1 MKEQSIP
8 TEASTGLAKDPAA
21 TEHAILAS
29 TSAAVS
35 VTISAWMDGD
45 AQTSLPTELFTT
57 SGHATWQVYHLIGD
71 TLRTPELA
79 LTTKVDLSQRVAQ
92 ALAGEPALSVSAVE
106 LASGKTTLFAQ
117 KGTATVQTPRTD
129 SAQTKTALHA
139 AEPSHSASARAPAP
153 KLTPM
158 SKLLRR
164 VVWPSVAMA
173 AAVAS
178 VVWVAKPLFVPELS
192 APSAQT
198 AKANIQSPVVSSLE
212 ASAVRD
218 YVTAHRQISG
228 PSNVRPASFGAP
240 R

>member
-1 MKEQSIP
+1 MKEQPITPQASAGLLH
-8 TEASTGLAKDPAA
+8 EAAVSESVML
-21 TEHAILAS
+21 
-29 TSAAVS
+29 TSNEVS

-45 AQTSLPTELFTT
+45 AQTNLPSELFTA

-79 LTTKVDLSQRVAQ
+79 LSTQANLSQRVAQ
-92 ALAGEPALSVSAVE
+92 ALVAEPALSASEPA
-106 LASGKTTLFAQ
+106 LAARRNSHIKAAPTLTVPAQ
-117 KGTATVQTPRTD
+117 SPSLTPT
-129 SAQTKTALHA
+129 L
-139 AEPSHSASARAPAP
+139 AEAR

-192 APSAQT
+192 VPSAQT
-198 AKANIQSPVVSSLE
+198 ANANVQSPVATNLE
-212 ASAVRD
+212 TSAVRD

-228 PSNVRPASFGAP
+228 PSNVRPASFGAS

>member
-1 MKEQSIP
+1 MKQQSITP
-8 TEASTGLAKDPAA
+8 QASDVLLNDAA
-21 TEHAILAS
+21 AS
-29 TSAAVS
+29 EQVTLTSTDVS

-45 AQTSLPTELFTT
+45 TQTSLPSELFTA

-71 TLRTPELA
+71 TLRTPDLA
-79 LTTKVDLSQRVAQ
+79 LSTQASLSQRVAQ
-92 ALAGEPALSVSAVE
+92 ALAAEPALQPPAFASAVGE
-106 LASGKTTLFAQ
+106 RTPLTETGAAASDTLE
-117 KGTATVQTPRTD
+117 TDATQTV
-129 SAQTKTALHA
+129 TALRA
-139 AEPSHSASARAPAP
+139 AERSPLAPAP
-153 KLTPM
+153 KLTPF

-198 AKANIQSPVVSSLE
+198 ANTTVQSPVVTNLE

-218 YVTAHRQISG
+218 YVTAHRQMSG
-228 PSNVRPASFGAP
+228 PSNVRPASFGAA

>member
-1 MKEQSIP
+1 MKEQSTTP
-8 TEASTGLAKDPAA
+8 QASNGLLNDAA
-21 TEHAILAS
+21 AS
-29 TSAAVS
+29 EQVTLTSTDVS

-45 AQTSLPTELFTT
+45 TQTSLPSELFTA

-71 TLRTPELA
+71 TLRTPDLA
-79 LTTKVDLSQRVAQ
+79 LSTQVSLSQRVSQ
-92 ALAGEPALSVSAVE
+92 ALAAEPALSGSAHALTNRE
-106 LASGKTTLFAQ
+106 R
-117 KGTATVQTPRTD
+117 TPV
-129 SAQTKTALHA
+129 AKNGA
-139 AEPSHSASARAPAP
+139 SASDSPQKDSIPITSAPNPAELSRFVSTP
-153 KLTPM
+153 EAAGKLTRL

-164 VVWPSVAMA
+164 VVWPSVAIA

-198 AKANIQSPVVSSLE
+198 ANANVQSPVATNLE

-218 YVTAHRQISG
+218 YVTAHRQMSG
-228 PSNVRPASFGAP
+228 PSNVRPASFGAA

>member
-1 MKEQSIP
+1 
-8 TEASTGLAKDPAA
+8 
-21 TEHAILAS
+21 
-29 TSAAVS
+29 V
-35 VTISAWMDGD
+35 
-45 AQTSLPTELFTT
+45 QTSLPSELFTA

-79 LTTKVDLSQRVAQ
+79 LSTQANLSQRVAQ
-92 ALAGEPALSVSAVE
+92 ALAAEPAL
-106 LASGKTTLFAQ
+106 
-117 KGTATVQTPRTD
+117 
-129 SAQTKTALHA
+129 
-139 AEPSHSASARAPAP
+139 AEPSRLVSAPEAAR
-153 KLTPM
+153 KLTPL
-158 SKLLRR
+158 SKLFRR

-198 AKANIQSPVVSSLE
+198 ANANVQSPVASNLE

-228 PSNVRPASFGAP
+228 LSNVRPASFGAA

>member
-1 MKEQSIP
+1 MKDQSSVTHERADISK
-8 TEASTGLAKDPAA
+8 EIASGGGETVPSDAA
-21 TEHAILAS
+21 A
-29 TSAAVS
+29 

-45 AQTSLPTELFTT
+45 EQTSLPSELFTE

-79 LTTKVDLSQRVAQ
+79 LTSKADLSHRIAQ
-92 ALAGEPALSVSAVE
+92 ALVTEPALAQVSKNSAEKPSVQSVQANPPPRQLTS
-106 LASGKTTLFAQ
+106 LA
-117 KGTATVQTPRTD
+117 
-129 SAQTKTALHA
+129 
-139 AEPSHSASARAPAP
+139 
-153 KLTPM
+153 KLM
-158 SKLLRR
+158 RR
-164 VVWPSVAMA
+164 IVWPSVAMV

-192 APSAQT
+192 APSVQASKT
-198 AKANIQSPVVSSLE
+198 DATRAVASNLE

-228 PSNVRPASFGAP
+228 PANVRPASFGVP

>member
-1 MKEQSIP
+1 MKEQPITP
-8 TEASTGLAKDPAA
+8 QASTGLLHEAA
-21 TEHAILAS
+21 AS
-29 TSAAVS
+29 EPVTLTSNEVA

-45 AQTSLPTELFTT
+45 AQTSLPSELFTA

-79 LTTKVDLSQRVAQ
+79 LSTQANLSQRVAQ
-92 ALAGEPALSVSAVE
+92 ALVAEPALS
-106 LASGKTTLFAQ
+106 
-117 KGTATVQTPRTD
+117 
-129 SAQTKTALHA
+129 
-139 AEPSHSASARAPAP
+139 ASAPAQAARHSSPIEAAPTLTVPVESPRLTPTLAEAR
-153 KLTPM
+153 KLTSM

-198 AKANIQSPVVSSLE
+198 ANVNVQSPVATNLE
-212 ASAVRD
+212 TSAMRD

-228 PSNVRPASFGAP
+228 PSNVRPASFGAS

>member
-1 MKEQSIP
+1 MKEQP
-8 TEASTGLAKDPAA
+8 THPQSSTGLLNEAA
-21 TEHAILAS
+21 ANEPVTLDSNE
-29 TSAAVS
+29 VS

-45 AQTSLPTELFTT
+45 TQTSLPTELFTA

-79 LTTKVDLSQRVAQ
+79 LSTQVDLSQRVAQ
-92 ALAGEPALSVSAVE
+92 ALATEPALSAAAPELAARHNRQPDAAQTLTVPVAVE
-106 LASGKTTLFAQ
+106 PSRLVS
-117 KGTATVQTPRTD
+117 TPV
-129 SAQTKTALHA
+129 
-139 AEPSHSASARAPAP
+139 EAR

-158 SKLLRR
+158 SKLFRR

-192 APSAQT
+192 APATQT
-198 AKANIQSPVVSSLE
+198 AKANTPSPVATNLE

-228 PSNVRPASFGAP
+228 PSNVRPASFGAS

>member
-1 MKEQSIP
+1 MKEQP
-8 TEASTGLAKDPAA
+8 TPPQSSAGLLTDASAS
-21 TEHAILAS
+21 EHVSLAS
-29 TSAAVS
+29 NEVS

-45 AQTSLPTELFTT
+45 AQTSLPSELFTA

-79 LTTKVDLSQRVAQ
+79 LSTQADLSQRVAQ
-92 ALAGEPALSVSAVE
+92 ALATEPALSPAAPE
-106 LASGKTTLFAQ
+106 LAALHNRQPDA
-117 KGTATVQTPRTD
+117 
-129 SAQTKTALHA
+129 AQTLATPVA
-139 AEPSHSASARAPAP
+139 AEPSRFVTAPVEAR

-192 APSAQT
+192 APSTQT
-198 AKANIQSPVVSSLE
+198 AKANTPSPVATNLE
-212 ASAVRD
+212 ASAMRD

-228 PSNVRPASFGAP
+228 PSNVRPASFGAS

>member
-1 MKEQSIP
+1 MKQQSTTPQASNGLLNDAAASEQ
-8 TEASTGLAKDPAA
+8 TT
-21 TEHAILAS
+21 LAS
-29 TSAAVS
+29 TDVS

-45 AQTSLPTELFTT
+45 TQTSLPSELFTA

-71 TLRTPELA
+71 TLRTPDLA
-79 LTTKVDLSQRVAQ
+79 LSTQASLSQRVAQ
-92 ALAGEPALSVSAVE
+92 ALAAEPALQPTAFASAVGE
-106 LASGKTTLFAQ
+106 RTSLTEIGAAASDTLE
-117 KGTATVQTPRTD
+117 TDATQTV
-129 SAQTKTALHA
+129 TALRA
-139 AEPSHSASARAPAP
+139 AERSPLAPAP
-153 KLTPM
+153 KLTPF

-198 AKANIQSPVVSSLE
+198 ANTTVQSPVVTNLE

-218 YVTAHRQISG
+218 YVTAHRQMSG
-228 PSNVRPASFGAP
+228 PSNVRPASFGAA

>member
-1 MKEQSIP
+1 MKDQSITP
-8 TEASTGLAKDPAA
+8 Q
-21 TEHAILAS
+21 AS
-29 TSAAVS
+29 TSQQPNAAASEHAPLVVNEVS
-35 VTISAWMDGD
+35 VTISAWMDGE
-45 AQTSLPTELFTT
+45 AQTSLPAELFTA
-57 SGHATWQVYHLIGD
+57 SGHDTWRVYHLIGD

-79 LTTKVDLSQRVAQ
+79 LSTKADLSQRVAQ
-92 ALAGEPALSVSAVE
+92 ALITEPALSGPEFEVAPPP
-106 LASGKTTLFAQ
+106 A
-117 KGTATVQTPRTD
+117 TPR
-129 SAQTKTALHA
+129 KL
-139 AEPSHSASARAPAP
+139 APF
-153 KLTPM
+153 

-198 AKANIQSPVVSSLE
+198 AKANAPSSVATNLE
-212 ASAVRD
+212 ATAVRD

-228 PSNVRPASFGAP
+228 PSNVRPASFGAQ

>member
-1 MKEQSIP
+1 MSEQSITP
-8 TEASTGLAKDPAA
+8 QASTGLLNKAEP
-21 TEHAILAS
+21 TEQVALAS
-29 TSAAVS
+29 TDAS

-45 AQTSLPTELFTT
+45 VQTSLPSELFTA

-79 LTTKVDLSQRVAQ
+79 LSTQTSLSQRVAQ
-92 ALAGEPALSVSAVE
+92 ALAAEPALAEPARLVSAPE
-106 LASGKTTLFAQ
+106 
-117 KGTATVQTPRTD
+117 
-129 SAQTKTALHA
+129 A
-139 AEPSHSASARAPAP
+139 AR
-153 KLTPM
+153 KLTPL
-158 SKLLRR
+158 SKLFRR

-198 AKANIQSPVVSSLE
+198 ANANAQSPVASNLE

-228 PSNVRPASFGAP
+228 LSNIRPASFGAA

>member
-1 MKEQSIP
+1 MKEQSTTP
-8 TEASTGLAKDPAA
+8 QASNGLLNDAA
-21 TEHAILAS
+21 AS
-29 TSAAVS
+29 EQVTLTSTDVS

-45 AQTSLPTELFTT
+45 TQTSLPSELFTA

-71 TLRTPELA
+71 TLRTPDLA
-79 LTTKVDLSQRVAQ
+79 LSTQANLSQRVAQ
-92 ALAGEPALSVSAVE
+92 ALAAEPALSGSAHGLTIRE
-106 LASGKTTLFAQ
+106 KTPVA
-117 KGTATVQTPRTD
+117 KNGA
-129 SAQTKTALHA
+129 
-139 AEPSHSASARAPAP
+139 SASDSPQKDSIPEVVR
-153 KLTPM
+153 KLPSM

-198 AKANIQSPVVSSLE
+198 ANANVQSPVVTNLE

-218 YVTAHRQISG
+218 YVTAHRQMSG
-228 PSNVRPASFGAP
+228 PSNVRPASFGAA

>member
-1 MKEQSIP
+1 MKDQSRF
-8 TEASTGLAKDPAA
+8 TH
-21 TEHAILAS
+21 EHADISKEIAS
-29 TSAAVS
+29 GGGEALPSDAAA

-45 AQTSLPTELFTT
+45 EQTSLPSELFTE

-79 LTTKVDLSQRVAQ
+79 LTSKADLSHRIAQ
-92 ALAGEPALSVSAVE
+92 ALVTEPALAQVSKNSIEKPAVHSVQ
-106 LASGKTTLFAQ
+106 AS
-117 KGTATVQTPRTD
+117 
-129 SAQTKTALHA
+129 
-139 AEPSHSASARAPAP
+139 PAP
-153 KLTPM
+153 QPLTSLAKLM
-158 SKLLRR
+158 RR

-192 APSAQT
+192 APSVQASKT
-198 AKANIQSPVVSSLE
+198 DATRAVASNRE

-228 PSNVRPASFGAP
+228 PSNVRPASFGVP

>member
-1 MKEQSIP
+1 MKDQSIHSQS
-8 TEASTGLAKDPAA
+8 STGLLKAA
-21 TEHAILAS
+21 AADELAS
-29 TSAAVS
+29 VHPNEVS

-45 AQTSLPTELFTT
+45 AQTSLPSELFTA

-79 LTTKVDLSQRVAQ
+79 LSTQADLSLRVAQ
-92 ALAGEPALSVSAVE
+92 ALVAEPALSA
-106 LASGKTTLFAQ
+106 
-117 KGTATVQTPRTD
+117 
-129 SAQTKTALHA
+129 KTALHA
-139 AEPSHSASARAPAP
+139 AEPSHAASARAPVLKLAP
-153 KLTPM
+153 L

-192 APSAQT
+192 TPAAQT
-198 AKANIQSPVVSSLE
+198 AKANTPSPVATNLE

-218 YVTAHRQISG
+218 YVTAHRQLSG

>member
-1 MKEQSIP
+1 MKEQP
-8 TEASTGLAKDPAA
+8 TPLQASTGLLNEAA
-21 TEHAILAS
+21 ASEHAIL
-29 TSAAVS
+29 TSSEVS

-45 AQTSLPTELFTT
+45 AQTTLPSELFTA

-71 TLRTPELA
+71 TLRTLELA
-79 LTTKVDLSQRVAQ
+79 LSTQADLSQRVAQ
-92 ALAGEPALSVSAVE
+92 ALASEPALSAAAPELAARHNGQHDAAHTLALPRAVE
-106 LASGKTTLFAQ
+106 PSS
-117 KGTATVQTPRTD
+117 RM
-129 SAQTKTALHA
+129 A
-139 AEPSHSASARAPAP
+139 APVEAR
-153 KLTPM
+153 KLTSM

-198 AKANIQSPVVSSLE
+198 ANVTVQSPVATNLE

-228 PSNVRPASFGAP
+228 PSNVRPASFGAS

>member
-1 MKEQSIP
+1 MKKQSIP
-8 TEASTGLAKDPAA
+8 TQASTGLVQDAAA
-21 TEHAILAS
+21 TEHATLAS
-29 TSAAVS
+29 VEVS

-45 AQTSLPTELFTT
+45 AQTSLPSELFTT

-79 LTTKVDLSQRVAQ
+79 LSTKVDLSQRVAQ
-92 ALAGEPALSVSAVE
+92 ALVAEPALSLPAHEAALVAEQGAVARE
-106 LASGKTTLFAQ
+106 TMQTDMAQTNILSTAAESLRLASA
-117 KGTATVQTPRTD
+117 PR
-129 SAQTKTALHA
+129 
-139 AEPSHSASARAPAP
+139 

-178 VVWVAKPLFVPELS
+178 VVWVARPLFVPELS

-198 AKANIQSPVVSSLE
+198 AKVNAPSSVVTNLE

>member
-1 MKEQSIP
+1 MKEQPITP
-8 TEASTGLAKDPAA
+8 QASTGLLHEVAA
-21 TEHAILAS
+21 SEPVTL
-29 TSAAVS
+29 TSNEVS

-45 AQTSLPTELFTT
+45 TQTSLPSELFTA

-79 LTTKVDLSQRVAQ
+79 LSTQANLSQRVAQ
-92 ALAGEPALSVSAVE
+92 ALDAEPALS
-106 LASGKTTLFAQ
+106 
-117 KGTATVQTPRTD
+117 
-129 SAQTKTALHA
+129 
-139 AEPSHSASARAPAP
+139 ASAPVQAARHNSPIDASPTLTVP
-153 KLTPM
+153 VESPGLTPALAEARKLAPL

-198 AKANIQSPVVSSLE
+198 ANVNVQSPVATNLE
-212 ASAVRD
+212 TSAMRD

-228 PSNVRPASFGAP
+228 PSNVRPASFGAS

>member
-1 MKEQSIP
+1 MKDLSITP
-8 TEASTGLAKDPAA
+8 QASTSPLQDAAA
-21 TEHAILAS
+21 TERATLTAHE
-29 TSAAVS
+29 VS
-35 VTISAWMDGD
+35 VTISAWMDGE
-45 AQTSLPTELFTT
+45 AQSSLPSELFTA
-57 SGHATWQVYHLIGD
+57 SGHDTWRVYHLIGD

-79 LTTKVDLSQRVAQ
+79 LTTKADLSQRVAQ
-92 ALAGEPALSVSAVE
+92 ALVAEPALSSSQFE
-106 LASGKTTLFAQ
+106 RASGFAS
-117 KGTATVQTPRTD
+117 TSAAPR
-129 SAQTKTALHA
+129 KL
-139 AEPSHSASARAPAP
+139 AP
-153 KLTPM
+153 L

-198 AKANIQSPVVSSLE
+198 AKVNAPSSVATNLE
-212 ASAVRD
+212 ATAVRD

-228 PSNVRPASFGAP
+228 PSNVRPASFGAQ

>member
-1 MKEQSIP
+1 MKEQPITPQASAGLLH
-8 TEASTGLAKDPAA
+8 EAAVSESVML
-21 TEHAILAS
+21 
-29 TSAAVS
+29 TSNEVS

-45 AQTSLPTELFTT
+45 AQTNLPSELFTA

-79 LTTKVDLSQRVAQ
+79 LSTQANLSQRVAQ
-92 ALAGEPALSVSAVE
+92 ALVAEPALS
-106 LASGKTTLFAQ
+106 ASE
-117 KGTATVQTPRTD
+117 P
-129 SAQTKTALHA
+129 AL
-139 AEPSHSASARAPAP
+139 SASEPVLAARRNSHIKAAPTLTVPAQSP
-153 KLTPM
+153 SLTPTLAEARKLTPM

-192 APSAQT
+192 VPSAQT
-198 AKANIQSPVVSSLE
+198 ANANVQSPVATNLE
-212 ASAVRD
+212 TSAVRD

-228 PSNVRPASFGAP
+228 PSNVRPASFGAS

>member
-1 MKEQSIP
+1 MAAP
-8 TEASTGLAKDPAA
+8 VEA
-21 TEHAILAS
+21 
-29 TSAAVS
+29 
-35 VTISAWMDGD
+35 
-45 AQTSLPTELFTT
+45 
-57 SGHATWQVYHLIGD
+57 
-71 TLRTPELA
+71 R
-79 LTTKVDLSQRVAQ
+79 
-92 ALAGEPALSVSAVE
+92 
-106 LASGKTTLFAQ
+106 
-117 KGTATVQTPRTD
+117 
-129 SAQTKTALHA
+129 
-139 AEPSHSASARAPAP
+139 
-153 KLTPM
+153 KLTSM

-198 AKANIQSPVVSSLE
+198 ANVTVQSPVATNLE

-228 PSNVRPASFGAP
+228 PSNVRPASFGAS

>member
-1 MKEQSIP
+1 MKEQPITP
-8 TEASTGLAKDPAA
+8 QASTGLLH
-21 TEHAILAS
+21 EAS
-29 TSAAVS
+29 ASEPVTLTSNEVS

-45 AQTSLPTELFTT
+45 AQTSLPSELFTA

-79 LTTKVDLSQRVAQ
+79 LSTQANLSQRVAQ
-92 ALAGEPALSVSAVE
+92 ALVAEPALS
-106 LASGKTTLFAQ
+106 
-117 KGTATVQTPRTD
+117 
-129 SAQTKTALHA
+129 
-139 AEPSHSASARAPAP
+139 ASAPVKAARHNSHIEAAPTLTIPAESQRLTP
-153 KLTPM
+153 TLAEARKLTPM

-192 APSAQT
+192 VPSAQT
-198 AKANIQSPVVSSLE
+198 ANVNVQSPVATNLE
-212 ASAVRD
+212 ASAMRD

-228 PSNVRPASFGAP
+228 PSNVRPASFGAS

>member
-1 MKEQSIP
+1 MIEQPITP
-8 TEASTGLAKDPAA
+8 QASTGLLHEAA
-21 TEHAILAS
+21 AS
-29 TSAAVS
+29 EPVTLTSNEVA

-45 AQTSLPTELFTT
+45 AQTSLPSELFTA

-79 LTTKVDLSQRVAQ
+79 LSTQANLSQRVAQ
-92 ALAGEPALSVSAVE
+92 ALVAEPALSASAPAQAALHSSPTEAAPTFTAPVE
-106 LASGKTTLFAQ
+106 LPRL
-117 KGTATVQTPRTD
+117 TP
-129 SAQTKTALHA
+129 AL
-139 AEPSHSASARAPAP
+139 AEAR
-153 KLTPM
+153 KLTPL

-198 AKANIQSPVVSSLE
+198 ANVNVQSPVATNLE

-228 PSNVRPASFGAP
+228 PSNVRPASFGAS

>member
-1 MKEQSIP
+1 MKEQP
-8 TEASTGLAKDPAA
+8 THPQSSADLLHQAA
-21 TEHAILAS
+21 TSEPVTL
-29 TSAAVS
+29 TSNEVS

-45 AQTSLPTELFTT
+45 AQTSLPTELFTA

-79 LTTKVDLSQRVAQ
+79 LSTQANLSRRVAQ
-92 ALAGEPALSVSAVE
+92 ALVAEPALSLPAGESALVIGKGSAVRE
-106 LASGKTTLFAQ
+106 AMQSSATQTNKVAVAADPLHLASPP
-117 KGTATVQTPRTD
+117 PR
-129 SAQTKTALHA
+129 
-139 AEPSHSASARAPAP
+139 
-153 KLTPM
+153 KLTPL

-192 APSAQT
+192 APSTQT
-198 AKANIQSPVVSSLE
+198 ASAKVQSPVATNLE

-228 PSNVRPASFGAP
+228 PSNVRPASFGAS

>member
-1 MKEQSIP
+1 
-8 TEASTGLAKDPAA
+8 
-21 TEHAILAS
+21 
-29 TSAAVS
+29 
-35 VTISAWMDGD
+35 MDGD
-45 AQTSLPTELFTT
+45 AQTSLPSELFTA

-79 LTTKVDLSQRVAQ
+79 LSTQTDLSQRVAQ
-92 ALAGEPALSVSAVE
+92 ALVAEPALSA
-106 LASGKTTLFAQ
+106 
-117 KGTATVQTPRTD
+117 
-129 SAQTKTALHA
+129 KTALQT
-139 AEPSHSASARAPAP
+139 AEPLLSASARAPAP
-153 KLTPM
+153 KLAPL

-192 APSAQT
+192 TPSAQT
-198 AKANIQSPVVSSLE
+198 AKTSTPSPVATNLE

-218 YVTAHRQISG
+218 YVTAHRQLSG

>member
-8 TEASTGLAKDPAA
+8 TQASTGLAQDATL
-21 TEHAILAS
+21 TEHATLAS
-29 TSAAVS
+29 TGVA

-45 AQTSLPTELFTT
+45 AQTSLPSELFTS

-79 LTTKVDLSQRVAQ
+79 LSTKIDLSQRVAQ
-92 ALAGEPALSVSAVE
+92 ALVAEPALS
-106 LASGKTTLFAQ
+106 L
-117 KGTATVQTPRTD
+117 
-129 SAQTKTALHA
+129 
-139 AEPSHSASARAPAP
+139 PSHEAALVAEQGTVAREAMQIGAKQTSTRLTPAESLRLAPAP
-153 KLTPM
+153 RKLTPM

-178 VVWVAKPLFVPELS
+178 VVWVARPLFVPELS

-198 AKANIQSPVVSSLE
+198 AKVNAPSSVVTNLE

>member
-1 MKEQSIP
+1 MDADYFL
-8 TEASTGLAKDPAA
+8 TVAREAMQIGAK
-21 TEHAILAS
+21 
-29 TSAAVS
+29 
-35 VTISAWMDGD
+35 
-45 AQTSLPTELFTT
+45 QTSTRLTPAE
-57 SGHATWQVYHLIGD
+57 S
-71 TLRTPELA
+71 LRL
-79 LTTKVDLSQRVAQ
+79 
-92 ALAGEPALSVSAVE
+92 
-106 LASGKTTLFAQ
+106 
-117 KGTATVQTPRTD
+117 
-129 SAQTKTALHA
+129 
-139 AEPSHSASARAPAP
+139 APAP
-153 KLTPM
+153 RKLTPM

-178 VVWVAKPLFVPELS
+178 VVWVARPLFVPELS

-198 AKANIQSPVVSSLE
+198 AKVNAPSSVVTNLE